1 MDLVE
6 IISNEAFIKAF
17 KKAYKLNRNI
27 EDIKLESGF
36 LVQVRP
42 KKQGRNGYEIKINK
56 PMDGNYFG
64 VDLGEDFKFEHCGLP
79 IGEKGEGFYLDDG
92 FYALISVH
100 FHILDS
106 TTIYSKG
113 DIKEFY
119 RVRQENI
126 KRAKSERLNYF
137 INPVFVIGNKIA
149 YPKQLELGFYIFT
162 EAKSESEFSFYQLFL
177 TLKNPTELPEHTEK
191 IKGLAKHIIK
201 PL

>member
-17 KKAYKLNRNI
+17 KKAYRLNRNI

-36 LVQVRP
+36 LVQV
-42 KKQGRNGYEIKINK
+42 KLGQGRNGYEIKINK
-56 PMDGNYFG
+56 PIDGNYFG
-64 VDLGEDFKFEHCGLP
+64 VDLGDFKFEHCGLP

-177 TLKNPTELPEHTEK
+177 TLKSPTELPKHSEK